1 MEGQNRVKA
10 MSLIHQKLYQNENLA
25 SINFAD
31 YAKELAEELATI
43 YKSPAKIVT
52 QIEAQDGTTDFDI
65 DTAVPLGLIRNE
77 LISNAYKYAF
87 EASLEGINGIN
98 LKRKEDRSY
107 KPTVADNGHGLP
119 IDFEFHKAKSVGVR
133 LVRRLAKQLYGEVEY
148 QFTDDA
154 NFVITFKNTLQK
166 RAV

>member
-52 QIEAQDGTTDFDI
+52 QIEA
-65 DTAVPLGLIRNE
+65 
-77 LISNAYKYAF
+77 
-87 EASLEGINGIN
+87 
-98 LKRKEDRSY
+98 
-107 KPTVADNGHGLP
+107 
-119 IDFEFHKAKSVGVR
+119 
-133 LVRRLAKQLYGEVEY
+133 
-148 QFTDDA
+148 
-154 NFVITFKNTLQK
+154 
-166 RAV
+166 